1 MTPGSLPH
9 ASDSGV
15 IARLRRAVRG
25 ARVWYGVVLA
35 PRVLIQLFI
44 GYPTAIAFQQSVF
57 TAVPGGGQKF
67 AGTYHF
73 ERLLTDAVFWGALGN
88 TILLGVAFL
97 VIIIPLAT
105 ILASMLNRVRRGATP
120 LKVIYFLPQLTSS
133 VAIAILFHYVFQPDW
148 GLLNGT
154 LRIFGV
160 DPLPL
165 WLAEPRYTLT
175 GSRAAATILAVWAGL
190 GYFIIVV
197 LAGLQSIPNDLY
209 DAAAI
214 DGASPVQSWWHVTL
228 PSLRP
233 TFIFLIITGSID
245 QLARFSDLW
254 TLGGPGGSP
263 ARSLQ
268 SIVMYIFQQGFVGSD
283 FSLSAAAAVV
293 FFIIVLIVTTIA
305 FWGFLRR
312 EFTAVR

>member
-1 MTPGSLPH
+1 MTPES
-9 ASDSGV
+9 SSSSRDSGA
-15 IARLRRAVRG
+15 IARLRRAFRG
-25 ARVWYGVVLA
+25 TLVWYGFVL
-35 PRVLIQLFI
+35 PPLFLILVFI
-44 GYPTAIAFQQSVF
+44 GYPTAIAFEQSVF
-57 TAVPGGGQKF
+57 TQVPGGGQKF
-67 AGTYHF
+67 AGTFHF
-73 ERLLTDAVFWGALGN
+73 ERLVTDRVFWGALAN

-133 VAIAILFHYVFQPDW
+133 VAIAIMFNYVFQPDW
-148 GLLNGT
+148 GLLNGA
-154 LRIFGV
+154 LRALGV
-160 DPLPL
+160 THLPL
-165 WLAEPRYTLT
+165 WLADPRYDLT

-190 GYFIIVV
+190 GYFIIIV
-197 LAGLQSIPNDLY
+197 LAGLQSIPNDLF

-214 DGASPVQSWWHVTL
+214 DGASPLQSWWYVTL
-228 PSLRP
+228 PSLKP

-283 FSLSAAAAVV
+283 FSLAAAAAVV
-293 FFIIVLIVTTIA
+293 FFMIVLVVTTIA

>member
-15 IARLRRAVRG
+15 IARLRRAFRG
-25 ARVWYGVVLA
+25 ALVWYGFVL
-35 PRVLIQLFI
+35 PPLFLILIFI

-148 GLLNGT
+148 GLLNGWLRT
-154 LRIFGV
+154 LGV
-160 DPLPL
+160 DPVPL
-165 WLAEPRYTLT
+165 WLADPRLSFT
-175 GSRAAATILAVWAGL
+175 GSRAAVTILAVWAGL
-190 GYFIIVV
+190 GYYIIVV
-197 LAGLQSIPNDLY
+197 LVGLQNIPTELY
-209 DAAAI
+209 DAATM
-214 DGASPVQSWWHVTL
+214 DGAGPLQMWWSITL

-233 TFIFLIITGSID
+233 TFVFLIMTGTVDALS
-245 QLARFSDLW
+245 RFGDLW

-268 SIVMYIFQQGFVGSD
+268 SVVMFMFQAGFESND
-283 FSLSAAAAVV
+283 YSLAAATAVV
-293 FFIIVLIVTTIA
+293 M
-305 FWGFLRR
+305 
-312 EFTAVR
+312 